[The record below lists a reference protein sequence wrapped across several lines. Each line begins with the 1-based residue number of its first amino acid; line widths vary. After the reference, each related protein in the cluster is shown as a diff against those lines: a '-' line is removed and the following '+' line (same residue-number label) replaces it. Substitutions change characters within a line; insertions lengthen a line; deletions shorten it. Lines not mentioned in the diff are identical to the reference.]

1 MRILFVEDDQTIA
14 LGLSFS
20 LKEEGYQVLHC
31 ATVKEAMQALDTM
44 EFSLALLDLTLPDG
58 SGFDICKRI
67 KTTKDFPVIVL
78 SASDDEVSVV
88 MGLDIGA
95 DDYITK
101 PFRLRELLSRIK
113 SVMRRYDHTSD
124 KTLIYKD
131 LELDS
136 NRAKVRL
143 GGKEIFLSA
152 LEYRILLILMLNK
165 GTVLSREQLLDGI
178 WDVDGQFIND
188 NTLTVYIKRLRE
200 KLGED
205 MQHPEYITTV
215 RGLGYRIGE

>member
-1 MRILFVEDDQTIA
+1 ME
-14 LGLSFS
+14 
-20 LKEEGYQVLHC
+20 
-31 ATVKEAMQALDTM
+31 ALDT
-44 EFSLALLDLTLPDG
+44 ESFSLALLDLTLPDG

-95 DDYITK
+95 DDYVTK

-113 SVMRRYDHTSD
+113 SVMRRYDKSAEKVLT
-124 KTLIYKD
+124 YKD
-131 LELDS
+131 LFIDTTK
-136 NRAKVRL
+136 AKVTL
-143 GGKEIFLSA
+143 QGKEIFLSA
-152 LEYRILLILMLNK
+152 LEYRILLILMINK
-165 GTVLSREQLLDGI
+165 GTILSRDQLLEGI
-178 WDVDGQFIND
+178 WDVDGEFIND

-205 MQHPEYITTV
+205 MHKPIYIQTH

>member
-1 MRILFVEDDQTIA
+1 MKILFVEDDQTIA

-20 LKEEGYQVLHC
+20 LREEGYEVIHKS
-31 ATVKEAMQALDTM
+31 TVKDAMEALDT
-44 EFSLALLDLTLPDG
+44 ESFSLALLDLTLPDG

-95 DDYITK
+95 DDYVTK

-113 SVMRRYDHTSD
+113 SVMRRYDKSAEKVLT
-124 KTLIYKD
+124 YKD
-131 LELDS
+131 LFIDTTK
-136 NRAKVRL
+136 AKVTL
-143 GGKEIFLSA
+143 QGKEIFLSA
-152 LEYRILLILMLNK
+152 LEYRILLILMINK
-165 GTVLSREQLLDGI
+165 GTILSRDQLLEGI
-178 WDVDGQFIND
+178 WDVDGEFIND

-205 MQHPEYITTV
+205 MHKPIYIQTH

>member
-1 MRILFVEDDQTIA
+1 
-14 LGLSFS
+14 
-20 LKEEGYQVLHC
+20 
-31 ATVKEAMQALDTM
+31 
-44 EFSLALLDLTLPDG
+44 
-58 SGFDICKRI
+58 
-67 KTTKDFPVIVL
+67 
-78 SASDDEVSVV
+78 
-88 MGLDIGA
+88 
-95 DDYITK
+95 
-101 PFRLRELLSRIK
+101 
-113 SVMRRYDHTSD
+113 MRRYDHTSD